1 MAGYCFSIGAPAKRY
16 FQTAGILQ
24 APSMSRSEKA
34 TNKQQDVNSE
44 KRQGSPHRSPTLAS
58 SRTISH
64 PRTRSLQYSPVE
76 VMNLSRLIHRNPLAR
91 HSTQKTKLMRLL
103 HPRRQRHGL
112 QEAGIYQRMVE
123 SERRR

>member
-1 MAGYCFSIGAPAKRY
+1 MAGSCFSIGAPAKRY
-16 FQTAGILQ
+16 SQTAGILQ
-24 APSMSRSEKA
+24 APFMSRSEKA

-64 PRTRSLQYSPVE
+64 PRTRSLQYSTVE
-76 VMNLSRLIHRNPLAR
+76 VMILSRLIHRNPLAR

-103 HPRRQRHGL
+103 HTRSHHLGS
-112 QEAGIYQRMVE
+112 QEAGRY
-123 SERRR
+123 